1 MDEYPPNAVTRATSL
16 TGKVRKRMYNKAMR
30 DMKRLQLRSQE
41 NLAKLSFTVD
51 LVRFGIYFHAYLTSG
66 KVVGKI
72 INSCLLH

>member
-1 MDEYPPNAVTRATSL
+1 MDEYPPNAVTRATCL

-51 LVRFGIYFHAYLTSG
+51 LVRFWLHFHAYLTSG
-66 KVVGKI
+66 
-72 INSCLLH
+72 